1 MKKLLLLVAA
11 VVMATGASAQLSL
24 LKDVSKLA
32 GSSKVEELQQ
42 ALSMVQPALTNPETA
57 SNAQAWFL
65 AGKAAFGIYDQLNTK
80 KMLNQAVD
88 ADLMATSLMQGFE
101 YLQKALPLDSVAET
115 NKDGSLKLDKNGNK
129 KIKTKYAQE
138 IVGLLTG
145 HFGDVAQLG
154 NDGLTSENW
163 KQAAAGFSN
172 YVKLATSPFAKSQN
186 IMLPDSTVAEIY
198 FYEGYAHYNDKNFAA
213 AFPAF
218 NNSIKKGYTGNNVAL
233 FRQSALANVVQGF
246 IDKQDYTGAINLVDG
261 LLVDNPKDGFLY
273 DMKGFALELKDD
285 GVENALE
292 YYKKACELDP
302 NFANAFFDAGRALY
316 LKADK
321 IVTDNPDKNDAQLKP
336 LLVPI
341 YQEALPYLQKAVSFD
356 ASTFENGDKAQKVI
370 DDIMYKLELLG
381 VK

>member
-88 ADLMATSLMQGFE
+88 ADLMSTSLMQGFE

-154 NDGLTSENW
+154 NDGLMSENW
-163 KQAAAGFSN
+163 KQAAAGFS
-172 YVKLATSPFAKSQN
+172 
-186 IMLPDSTVAEIY
+186 
-198 FYEGYAHYNDKNFAA
+198 
-213 AFPAF
+213 
-218 NNSIKKGYTGNNVAL
+218 
-233 FRQSALANVVQGF
+233 
-246 IDKQDYTGAINLVDG
+246 
-261 LLVDNPKDGFLY
+261 
-273 DMKGFALELKDD
+273 
-285 GVENALE
+285 
-292 YYKKACELDP
+292 
-302 NFANAFFDAGRALY
+302 
-316 LKADK
+316 
-321 IVTDNPDKNDAQLKP
+321 
-336 LLVPI
+336 
-341 YQEALPYLQKAVSFD
+341 
-356 ASTFENGDKAQKVI
+356 
-370 DDIMYKLELLG
+370 
-381 VK
+381 